1 MKDYNFIITEIIC
14 DIINISFLQSFV
26 QSCNSDLWRNSLG
39 EIWSCVSYHCEARWL
54 QGPTS
59 IQFWPIRCEEMLRCT
74 NRRTGMCKVQRY
86 TLHNLA
92 HQDNTNIGPRGWQP
106 GDQADT
112 GKPGRL
118 QALLCLASQAGI
130 CKLCWLPPP
139 ACHPL
144 PLGTA
149 GLWSSSHFILVHL
162 QIFFIL
168 IWHLS

>member
-1 MKDYNFIITEIIC
+1 
-14 DIINISFLQSFV
+14 
-26 QSCNSDLWRNSLG
+26 
-39 EIWSCVSYHCEARWL
+39 
-54 QGPTS
+54 
-59 IQFWPIRCEEMLRCT
+59 
-74 NRRTGMCKVQRY
+74 MCKVQRY

-149 GLWSSSHFILVHL
+149 GLWSSSHLILVHL
-162 QIFFIL
+162 QIFFLLIL
-168 IWHLS
+168 IIFCAIANPIIPGCNIIRFEHNSVFNVCLFITVKAKYFAETQNVIWRKKTWLKTKAVM